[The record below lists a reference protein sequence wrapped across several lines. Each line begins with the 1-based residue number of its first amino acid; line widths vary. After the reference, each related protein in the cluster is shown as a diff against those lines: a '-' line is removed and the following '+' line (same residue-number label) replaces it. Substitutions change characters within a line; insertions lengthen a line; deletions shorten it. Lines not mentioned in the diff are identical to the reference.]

1 MRYLVLFI
9 LAWAVGV
16 AVIMA
21 VVYGAT
27 GHL

>member
-1 MRYLVLFI
+1 MKYLVLFI

-21 VVYGAT
+21 VAYGAT